1 MAAAK
6 KRLGEMLVDAG
17 AMDAAGVQLAL
28 SQQRVR
34 SMRFGQTA
42 VDLGL
47 VGEDTMVR
55 TLALQ
60 LGVSAAQL
68 DAMRVPPG
76 VSQLIPRDV
85 AQRYHVFPLGLSR
98 DNGVEVVF
106 VATAEPQNLE
116 GLTALQTRLGRR
128 IRPVLAGHNAIG
140 RALGEPFAPP
150 RSDPSNALARP
161 GASAAAT
168 AAPSPARSSSAS
180 LRTTGS
186 VPISN
191 PANRPPGAGTAA
203 RLPAV
208 GSSPGA
214 PTVGGRGAV
223 LLTPGVTPGEQAAPT
238 LLDMPAFTQ
247 PEMAVDVTLDS
258 TLDVV
263 VEHPEDLE
271 ATAIQPMPQ
280 PPAHRMPEPPPPNG
294 TPATFSASPP
304 AATAPGKADARLVA
318 GSVYMPPAPAM
329 TAQVRAMVKQRLVDD
344 ELVWVFIDQHI
355 ITETEATALR
365 GSPLPPRRGST
376 R

>member
-17 AMDAAGVQLAL
+17 AMDAAGVQLTL

-34 SMRFGQTA
+34 GMRFGQTA

-47 VGEDTMVR
+47 VGEDAMVR

-98 DNGVEVVF
+98 ENGAEVVF

-140 RALGEPFAPP
+140 RALGEPATPP

-161 GASAAAT
+161 GAPGVAT
-168 AAPSPARSSSAS
+168 TAPSPARVSSAS
-180 LRTTGS
+180 LRVTS
-186 VPISN
+186 S
-191 PANRPPGAGTAA
+191 PANPRPPGAGTAA
-203 RLPAV
+203 RLNAV
-208 GSSPGA
+208 GSTPGA

-223 LLTPGVTPGEQAAPT
+223 LLTPGMTPGEQGAPT
-238 LLDMPAFTQ
+238 LLDMPAFTL
-247 PEMAVDVTLDS
+247 PDIAVDVTLDS

-263 VEHPEDLE
+263 VAHDEDSE
-271 ATAIQPMPQ
+271 PTAIQPMPQ
-280 PPAHRMPEPPPPNG
+280 APAHRTPDPPPPNG

-304 AATAPGKADARLVA
+304 AVNPQGKADPALVP

-355 ITETEATALR
+355 ITENEATALR
-365 GSPLPPRRGST
+365 GTPLSPRRGST

>member
-140 RALGEPFAPP
+140 RALGEPLAPP

-186 VPISN
+186 VPTSN

-203 RLPAV
+203 RLNAV
-208 GSSPGA
+208 GSTPGA

-238 LLDMPAFTQ
+238 LLDMPAFTL

-258 TLDVV
+258 SLDVV
-263 VEHPEDLE
+263 VEHEEDLE
-271 ATAIQPMPQ
+271 PTAIQPMPQ
-280 PPAHRMPEPPPPNG
+280 APAHRMPDPPPNG

-304 AATAPGKADARLVA
+304 AANPPGKDPRLVA

-365 GSPLPPRRGST
+365 GAPLPPRRGSP